1 MLIPAASRPLPRPA
15 VTSPLRA
22 LRRAPGLL
30 ASLFLAASLVA
41 CDSGVEPEPR
51 LALMG
56 TVLRSDTGARVPGA
70 RVALFRHSAQDAVP
84 GMELVAEA
92 TADAQG
98 RYTLSY
104 PAEERECERLTL
116 HATIDSWQNPNI
128 SSETSPDLECTSGM
142 QRVDLR
148 LVFSGF

>member
-1 MLIPAASRPLPRPA
+1 MPTPAASRPFRLA
-15 VTSPLRA
+15 AGSPLPS

-30 ASLFLAASLVA
+30 ASVFLAASLVA
-41 CDSGVEPEPR
+41 CDSGVEPTPR

-56 TVLRSDTGARVPGA
+56 TVVRSDTGARVPGA
-70 RVALFRHSAQDAVP
+70 KVALFRHSAQDAIP
-84 GMELVAEA
+84 GMEIAAEA

-104 PAEERECERLTL
+104 PAEEFECEALTL
-116 HATIDSWQNPNI
+116 HATNDSWQNPNI
-128 SSETSPDLECTSGM
+128 SSETSPDLECHSGM